1 MASKDK
7 VSQFPLNHLRTTQ
20 NNSHR
25 PSFKTASQLRA
36 GEVALVGAGPGDAEL
51 LTIKALSFIQQAD
64 VVLYDYL
71 VSDDILASYQTA
83 LF

>member
-25 PSFKTASQLRA
+25 PSFKTASQLCA
-36 GEVALVGAGPGDAEL
+36 GEVRFGRRR
-51 LTIKALSFIQQAD
+51 SRRR
-64 VVLYDYL
+64 
-71 VSDDILASYQTA
+71 
-83 LF
+83 